1 MLNYNGNLVAFD
13 DVKITPNNRAFKYG
27 DSVFETIKVVHGKLV
42 FWEEHYFRLMAS
54 MRMLRMKIPMN
65 FTLEFLE
72 EQILKT
78 VSVNEN
84 NKNTRTRLSV
94 TRKDGGF
101 YTPNT
106 NEIDYLIESQEIEY
120 STKASYK
127 VDLFKDFYMYSGHL
141 STVKTNNKLIHTLAS
156 IYAKE
161 NELDNCILLNERKGV
176 VEVTN
181 ASLFL
186 IKGTLIKTP
195 PLTEGCLK
203 GIAREKVISV
213 ITSSNN
219 YTLEEAIISPFEI
232 QKADEV
238 FITNSIIGIQ
248 PITNYRKK
256 EFSTDISKKLAM
268 SFNCLLY
275 TSPSPRD

>member
-72 EQILKT
+72 EQLLKT

-84 NKNTRTRLSV
+84 NKNTRARLSV

-195 PLTEGCLK
+195 PLSEGCLK

-219 YTLEEAIISPFEI
+219 YTLEEAVISPFEI

-256 EFSTDISKKLAM
+256 EFFTDISKKLAM
-268 SFNCLLY
+268 SFNILEL
-275 TSPSPRD
+275 TSK

>member
-27 DSVFETIKVVHGKLV
+27 DSIFETIKVVNGKLV
-42 FWEEHYFRLMAS
+42 FWEDHYFRLMAS

-72 EQILKT
+72 VEILKT
-78 VSVNEN
+78 VSNNEIK
-84 NKNTRTRLSV
+84 KNIRARLSV

-120 STKASYK
+120 LTKSTYK
-127 VDLFKDFYMYSGHL
+127 VDLFKDFYVYSGLL

-161 NELDNCILLNERKGV
+161 NELDNCFLLNERKGV
-176 VEVTN
+176 VEATN

-186 IKGTLIKTP
+186 VKGTVIKTP

-213 ITSSNN
+213 INSSND
-219 YTLEEAIISPFEI
+219 YTIEETIISPFEI

-238 FITNSIIGIQ
+238 FITSSVMGIQ

-256 EFSTDISKKLAM
+256 EFSTIISKKL
-268 SFNCLLY
+268 SISLRILEV
-275 TSPSPRD
+275 TSK